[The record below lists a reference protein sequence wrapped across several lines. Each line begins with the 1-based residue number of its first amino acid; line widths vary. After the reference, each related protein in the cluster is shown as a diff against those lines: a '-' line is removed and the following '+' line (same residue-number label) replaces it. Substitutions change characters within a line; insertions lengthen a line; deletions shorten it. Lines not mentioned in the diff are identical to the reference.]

1 MNVSLNLETLKEHLH
16 VSKDTA
22 LDVVK
27 KERPSLD
34 SKGRMYATGK
44 RKSSIARVWI
54 KPGQGDVMINGRSLH
69 HYFPLE
75 TLRMAALKPFQSA
88 QCENK
93 FNVMCTIKG
102 GGLSGQ
108 AGALCHGIAKALQWF
123 DENFRAPLKKDGLI
137 TRDSRRVE
145 RKKPGHHKARKKPQ
159 FCKR

>member
-1 MNVSLNLETLKEHLH
+1 MTLSLNVNLKDLSISSDVET
-16 VSKDTA
+16 SS
-22 LDVVK
+22 DVIRK
-27 KERPSLD
+27 RPSLD

-44 RKSSIARVWI
+44 RKTSIARVWI
-54 KPGQGDVMINGRSLH
+54 KPGQGDIVVNGRSFQE
-69 HYFPLE
+69 YFPLE
-75 TLRMAALKPFQSA
+75 TLRTAVIKPFKSA
-88 QCENK
+88 DCEKK
-93 FNVMCTIKG
+93 FSVWCTIKG

-123 DENFRAPLKKDGLI
+123 DENFRGPLKKDGLI